1 MLELVE
7 EDFGGGDRA
16 EEVDLDHVPVVVAL
30 SGLERAEEHDAGVV
44 DEHVRAAELLLH
56 ALGGGEDA
64 VAVGDVCLDG
74 DGAVA
79 ELVGEGGDAVEAAGK
94 DSDAVAGCCERAGS
108 GFTDAGAS
116 AGDDGDPCPVV
127 GVDHW
132 SVVQG

>member
-16 EEVDLDHVPVVVAL
+16 EEIDLEHVPVVVAL
-30 SGLERAEEHDAGVV
+30 SGVERAEEHDAGVV

-74 DGAVA
+74 AVA
-79 ELVGEGGDAVEAAGK
+79 ELVGEGGDTVDAAGK

-127 GVDHW
+127 AVDHW